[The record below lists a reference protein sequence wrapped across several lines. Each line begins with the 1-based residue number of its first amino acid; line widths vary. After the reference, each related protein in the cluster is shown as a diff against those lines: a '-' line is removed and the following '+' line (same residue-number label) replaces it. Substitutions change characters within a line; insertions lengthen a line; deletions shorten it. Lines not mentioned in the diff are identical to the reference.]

1 MEKVTNILAV
11 VEQSESG
18 AVVLDKAV
26 ALARRFRAKV
36 QLLIADSLL
45 TPEFASRCAALA
57 YDEVTLSSLF
67 RSGEP
72 LHRMLLRRVH
82 ERPPD
87 LLVKAPAGK
96 QSLRKWS
103 LDENDRELASDCPV
117 PVLLAG
123 ARPWGDPIRFAAAVD
138 VSDSDAALVA
148 RSVLNAAGFLAHGS
162 HGSLDIL
169 YSEREE
175 RDETV
180 RMERA
185 VKLAQLV
192 REFHVG
198 CERLQM
204 FGGAPEE
211 RLPRLVA
218 ARRYD
223 VLVLGAVSHREPRV
237 LSGQSL
243 TSKLVEATDG
253 DVVLVKPG
261 NLARGAARMGAKSAF
276 EKLAHHREELV

>member
-1 MEKVTNILAV
+1 MEKMTSILAV
-11 VEQSESG
+11 VEESTAG

-26 ALARRFRAKV
+26 VLARCFGAKV
-36 QLLIADSLL
+36 QLLVADSLL
-45 TPEFASRCAALA
+45 TQEFASRCAALG
-57 YDEVTLSSLF
+57 YDEVTLFSLF

-72 LHRMLLRRVH
+72 LHRQLLRRVH

-87 LLVKAPAGK
+87 LLIKAPSSR
-96 QSLRKWS
+96 QPLRKWS
-103 LDENDRELASDCPV
+103 LQDNDRELASDCPV

-123 ARPWGDPIRFAAAVD
+123 TRPWGTPVRFAAAVD
-138 VSDSDAALVA
+138 VSNPDTAIVA
-148 RSVLNAAGFLAHGS
+148 RGVLQSAGFLAHGS

-180 RMERA
+180 RMQRA

-204 FGGAPEE
+204 FGGPPEA
-211 RLPRLVA
+211 RLPPLIA
-218 ARRYD
+218 ARQYD
-223 VLVLGAVSHREPRV
+223 VLVLGAVSHREESA
-237 LSGQSL
+237 LAHNL
-243 TSKLVEATDG
+243 TSKLVEATHG
-253 DVVLVKPG
+253 DVVLVKSG
-261 NLARGAARMGAKSAF
+261 SLARAAVRAGVPSVS
-276 EKLAHHREELV
+276 EKLAHHRQELI